1 MQHDA
6 AISSSA
12 TNRLPQ
18 AIVRAVLISIPL
30 WGVIG
35 AALWLLEAA
44 ARA

>member
-6 AISSSA
+6 ALSSL
-12 TNRLPQ
+12 TTDRLPQ

-44 ARA
+44 VRA